1 MRCEGSKSGQ
11 TQSTLSKRSR
21 EKNHKNKSKPE
32 SFLPERESFL
42 GLSPTQPWL
51 WVWPGCLPPVHP
63 ALCLRPSL
71 EQSMVDS

>member
-21 EKNHKNKSKPE
+21 EKTHKNKSKRE

-51 WVWPGCLPPVHP
+51 WVWPGCLPLSAP
-63 ALCLRPSL
+63 PSA
-71 EQSMVDS
+71 SAPP